1 MRRLK
6 LYTSAIIV
14 LLSIVISGCSLL
26 ENIRQPEILSVRPKI
41 TGIDFDAISLAF
53 DVDVNN
59 PYPIPIRAPRFRYGL
74 DIQGNEFFKGDAESG
89 VDLPAAKVGT
99 LTLPVQLSYKD
110 LWRTFQGLSDAK
122 EVDYTLNG
130 ALMFSALGKSFELPL
145 SHSGKF
151 PVLRPPAFSNIKAS
165 LSEVS
170 LTRAKIAVDADVN
183 NPNVFDLGV
192 QGLGYVLKV
201 GGEEIG
207 GLTASTGGMVGS
219 GETSRLALVG
229 EMPVASSLLRLIR
242 GGKLSDAMITPSGSI
257 QTPYGPVK
265 FK

>member
-1 MRRLK
+1 M
-6 LYTSAIIV
+6 V
-14 LLSIVISGCSLL
+14 MSGCSLL
-26 ENIRQPEILSVRPKI
+26 QEIQKPEIVSVRPGI
-41 TGIDFDAISLAF
+41 TGIDFDAISMAF

-74 DIQGNEFFKGDAESG
+74 DIQENEFFKGEAESG
-89 VDLPAAKVGT
+89 IDLPAAKVGT

-130 ALMFSALGKSFELPL
+130 AVMFSALGKSFDLPL
-145 SHSGKF
+145 SHNGKF
-151 PVLRPPAFSNIKAS
+151 PVLRPPTFSNVKVD

-170 LTRAKIAVDADVN
+170 LTKAKISVDADVK
-183 NPNVFDLGV
+183 NPNVFDLGI
-192 QGLGYVLKV
+192 QGLGYVLKI
-201 GGEEIG
+201 GDQEIG
-207 GLTASTGGMVGS
+207 GLTASSGGMVASEKAGRLTLD
-219 GETSRLALVG
+219 GEVSA
-229 EMPVASSLLRLIR
+229 ASSLLRLIR
-242 GGKLSDAMITPSGSI
+242 GGRLGDAKIAPSGSI